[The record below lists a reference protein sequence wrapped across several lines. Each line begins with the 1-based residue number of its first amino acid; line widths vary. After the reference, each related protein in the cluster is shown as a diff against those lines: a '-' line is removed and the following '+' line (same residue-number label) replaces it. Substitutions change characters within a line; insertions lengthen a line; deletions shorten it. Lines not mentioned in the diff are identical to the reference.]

1 MTLMQRLVEPF
12 LPVSASREL
21 PVYLDELWM
30 RHFADVPRVT
40 TVKIVY
46 GAAWKMRLGLIK
58 LSQDE
63 SLSCIMIN
71 ALLRLTEV
79 PEYVLVTTIAHEL
92 AHYAHGFGSP
102 LPRRYGNPHAN
113 RVVERELERRE
124 LGLYLFCCNQWI
136 DKEWYAFYDKQRVY
150 GGTHICHSSL

>member
-1 MTLMQRLVEPF
+1 MTLMQCLVEPF
-12 LPVSASREL
+12 LPVSVSREL
-21 PVYLDELWM
+21 SVYLDELWI

-71 ALLRLTEV
+71 ALLRLPEV

-102 LPRRYGNPHAN
+102 LPRRYEHPHAN

-136 DKEWYAFYDKQRVY
+136 DKEWYAFYVKQRVY
-150 GGTHICHSSL
+150 GGTHICRSSL